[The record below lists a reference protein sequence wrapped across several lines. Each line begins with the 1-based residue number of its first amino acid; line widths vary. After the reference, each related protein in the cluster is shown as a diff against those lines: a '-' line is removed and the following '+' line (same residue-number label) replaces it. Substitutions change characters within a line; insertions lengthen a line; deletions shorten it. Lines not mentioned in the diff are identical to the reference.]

1 MTTPEPAPAPE
12 SPAPR
17 AGFGTVVGIVILLAA
32 VLAFTALQYAMPDS
46 FNGQWELN
54 HPGVRDF
61 QRHWLG
67 HSVPALSRE
76 KFTGL
81 FRFLLMAAW
90 AAYAWMLAFGL
101 SSRGWS
107 LQPRLLIFVIVVVAL
122 LLALVFPCSLSSDP
136 YVYVTYGRLQVIYG
150 LNPYAHRSDELHSL
164 GDPAQ
169 EFQRSPS
176 TAPYGPVWVQT
187 CTALVWLLPRQ
198 DLWYPVLG
206 IKLIGGASLVACA
219 LLARAMVRFFSE
231 DRADLT
237 LLAVGLNPLFLI
249 EGPGNGHNDLLMMAL
264 LLGGFL
270 ACLKRRYNLACLLL
284 GLSGG
289 IKFFTWA
296 TGPWVMVERSR
307 GAGIWGLLGRAFLT
321 IFFLLAPVVLCYW
334 PYREGSKLTSTLEE
348 HSQRGSE
355 AAALAQDAARTDW
368 LRDRGWPES
377 LIRPTLLVWRQW
389 LVVGLYFGISAWILK
404 QPAPGRLL
412 QGWTILAVGLFF
424 WTMGVLFP
432 WYLTWFWIGSL
443 TQWRRPMVYLTCLCL
458 PLAVV
463 LTLKYS
469 FVWG

>member
-1 MTTPEPAPAPE
+1 
-12 SPAPR
+12 
-17 AGFGTVVGIVILLAA
+17 VGIIVLVAA

-54 HPGVRDF
+54 HPGVHDF

-67 HSVPALSRE
+67 QSISPISLE
-76 KFTGL
+76 KFTLL
-81 FRFLLMAAW
+81 FRILLIAAW
-90 AAYAWMLAFGL
+90 AGYALMLTFGL
-101 SSRGWS
+101 TSRGLR
-107 LQPRLLIFVIVVVAL
+107 LQPRLLIFLIVALAL
-122 LLALVFPCSLSSDP
+122 LLALAFSCSLSSDP

-176 TAPYGPVWVQT
+176 TAPYGPVWVQI

-219 LLARAMVRFFSE
+219 LLARAMARYFSE

-237 LLAVGLNPLFLI
+237 LLAIGLNPLFLI
-249 EGPGNGHNDLLMMAL
+249 EGPGNGHNDLIMMAL

-270 ACLKRRYNLACLLL
+270 LCLKRKFNLACLLL

-289 IKFFTWA
+289 IKFFTWGA
-296 TGPWVMVERSR
+296 GPWVIIERAR
-307 GAGIWGLLGRAFLT
+307 GVGIWRAIGSGFLT
-321 IFFLLAPVVLCYW
+321 ILFMLAPVAICYL
-334 PYREGSKLTSTLEE
+334 PFREGSNLSSALEE
-348 HSQRGSE
+348 HSKRGSQ
-355 AAALAQDAARTDW
+355 AAAMVQDAARTDW
-368 LRDRGWPES
+368 LRDRGWPEP
-377 LIRPTLLVWRQW
+377 LIRPTLLMWRQW
-389 LVVGLYFGISAWILK
+389 LVVGLYFGITAWIFK

-412 QGWTILAVGLFF
+412 HGWTILAVGLFF

-432 WYLTWFWIGSL
+432 WYLTWFWMGSL
-443 TQWRRPMVYLTCLCL
+443 MQWRRPMVYLTWLCL

-469 FVWG
+469 FVW